1 MIVLILQLTQLFETF
16 VVTSYPSCLRTSSG
30 KRERNRE
37 RERERE
43 RERLRERDR
52 DKGRILVRSMYLFR
66 FVSYYSFSI

>member
-37 RERERE
+37 TVIERDRERERE
-43 RERLRERDR
+43 
-52 DKGRILVRSMYLFR
+52 KGRILVRSMYLFR

>member
-37 RERERE
+37 RERERQRE
-43 RERLRERDR
+43 RERE